1 MFLTCGTACCKYEV
15 LYFIKVCKIDT
26 QYMSMFY
33 EPESATCASEQNVLE
48 VPTNGKVSMW
58 SWASVSTCWPL
69 KILAAVTVGTV

>member
-48 VPTNGKVSMW
+48 VPTNGKVSM
-58 SWASVSTCWPL
+58 
-69 KILAAVTVGTV
+69 